1 MTGAIVDPDE
11 EYFMTNYS
19 KASTTISQNT
29 FDGTS
34 SEVDESTTVSSFG
47 GFMDKE

>member
-1 MTGAIVDPDE
+1 MDPDE

-29 FDGTS
+29 FDGMG
-34 SEVDESTTVSSFG
+34 SEIDENTTVSSFG
-47 GFMDKE
+47 GIIDRD